1 MRRSRGLSARIPTIG
16 FVVEADTELW
26 YLQMLKKHE
35 EINNNIRINIKPEIP
50 QKNNLK
56 VQYQQV
62 CELAEVNKIVFWIL
76 DFDTILKETRE
87 CKKGDKRPLTSF
99 LEYRKLL
106 LKEFENVRVIVN
118 NPCLEYWHLLHFTKN
133 QRFYSQCN
141 DARRALEKKLPG
153 YEKTQR
159 YYKKPNNDI
168 YTRLKPYLKD
178 AIANAAA
185 FGGFDVDEPERA
197 MCEMNVL
204 FMIEELKHCR
214 E

>member
-1 MRRSRGLSARIPTIG
+1 MRRSRGISERKPTIG

-26 YLQMLKKHE
+26 YLQMLKKYE
-35 EINNNIRINIKPEIP
+35 EKNHDIRINIKPEIP

-56 VQYQQV
+56 VQYEQV
-62 CELAEVNKIVFWIL
+62 CELAGVNKIVFWIL
-76 DFDTILKETRE
+76 DFDAILKETRE
-87 CKKGDKRPLTSF
+87 CKKSNKSPLTIF

-106 LKEFENVRVIVN
+106 LNDYDNVRVIVN
-118 NPCLEYWHLLHFTKN
+118 NPCLEYWHLLHFTRT

-141 DARRALEKKLPG
+141 GAKKALKKELPG

-168 YTRLKPYLKD
+168 YTKLRPHLKN
-178 AIANAAA
+178 AIANSAS
-185 FGGFDVDEPERA
+185 FGGFDAGNPEKA
-197 MCEMNVL
+197 MCEMSVI
-204 FMIEELKHCR
+204 FMIEELKKCR